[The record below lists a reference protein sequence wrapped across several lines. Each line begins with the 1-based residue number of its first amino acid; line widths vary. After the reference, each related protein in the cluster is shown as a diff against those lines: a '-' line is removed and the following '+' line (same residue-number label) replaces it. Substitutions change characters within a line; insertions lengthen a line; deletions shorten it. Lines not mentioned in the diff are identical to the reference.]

1 MLHRFY
7 GAKSSA
13 TFAVAFVLASI
24 ILSSPASAQSNG
36 RILGT
41 VTDQTGAV
49 IGGATVIIID
59 TERGLARTLT
69 TDAAGE
75 YNAPSLIPGSLIPGT
90 YTVRIEAKG
99 FQRLDRQN
107 VVLEVGKEVR
117 IDLTP
122 QPGAQTQTVTI
133 TESVSVVDAAS
144 ATLGGTGARHPTS
157 RLIIRWAVRE
167 AAA

>member
-75 YNAPSLIPGSLIPGT
+75 YNAPSLIPGT

-133 TESVSVVDAAS
+133 TESVSLVDAAS